1 MQALAEDLA
10 QYGKKGSVHTSILDC
25 LGFDSDVP
33 SQPHVQMLLTDL
45 QTISIGN
52 AQTLFPASN

>member
-33 SQPHVQMLLTDL
+33 SQPHVEMLLTDL
-45 QTISIGN
+45 
-52 AQTLFPASN
+52 